1 MSNFFMWGGFV
12 FCLIWHFVYLRAIW
26 DDLVNGVVDSR
37 MESLVNLN
45 AIISGIGLCYFGMQA
60 FG

>member
-12 FCLIWHFVYLRAIW
+12 FCTLWHIGYLAVFYHNFTSG
-26 DDLVNGVVDSR
+26 DETSR
-37 MESLVNLN
+37 EIQALHVG
-45 AIISGIGLCYFGMQA
+45 ISGISLCYFGMQA

>member
-12 FCLIWHFVYLRAIW
+12 FCALYHVISYLFILSPNNTRE
-26 DDLVNGVVDSR
+26 DGTFGQH
-37 MESLVNLN
+37 MTNLGL
-45 AIISGIGLCYFGMQA
+45 SGIGLCYFGMQA

>member
-12 FCLIWHFVYLRAIW
+12 FCALYHVISYQLIFTGNDGEDTFGQNMTNVGL
-26 DDLVNGVVDSR
+26 
-37 MESLVNLN
+37 
-45 AIISGIGLCYFGMQA
+45 SGIGLCYFGMQA